1 MIYSIF
7 TIYIKQQLKKTIL
20 LFVRYLSPSQPL
32 LRVYTWLKLYSD
44 QHSLMYTII
53 YPIFFHV
60 PPRQPSAPY
69 LASTNFACCSG
80 LEKALNKK
88 QKKKKK
94 RNSQSTLIMWKQLA
108 NKTVAV
114 KLCPHRKRKKEE
126 KNQTVVPGIPLILFL
141 FDSLCI
147 PKKIFPS
154 I

>member
-1 MIYSIF
+1 MNYSIF
-7 TIYIKQQLKKTIL
+7 TIYILNSSSKRKKIL

-53 YPIFFHV
+53 YPIFS
-60 PPRQPSAPY
+60 RS
-69 LASTNFACCSG
+69 S
-80 LEKALNKK
+80 KATLRPLPCQHHLWVLFGSRKSLK
-88 QKKKKK
+88 QKK
-94 RNSQSTLIMWKQLA
+94 NSQSTLIMWKILA
-108 NKTVAV
+108 KKVTV
-114 KLCPHRKRKKEE
+114 KISPHKKKKEE
-126 KNQTVVPGIPLILFL
+126 KNQTVVPGIPLFLFL